1 MLADFKISQCVK
13 MLSRTFSNMFL
24 RFPEDNL
31 KIIMIL
37 KFLKLEPPATS
48 KDVQIKFL
56 WYLLSYIPTLCALM
70 IFLCRNKIIRKK
82 KKKIRQIVLL
92 KTLVIFLG
100 SLVCF
105 WHCKSFDLKSLP
117 RWYEVK
123 TKTAQIH
130 CNLKREK
137 ARLLLLFSDN
147 NSYNRDTVVV

>member
-1 MLADFKISQCVK
+1 M
-13 MLSRTFSNMFL
+13 
-24 RFPEDNL
+24 
-31 KIIMIL
+31 
-37 KFLKLEPPATS
+37 KLEPPATS

-56 WYLLSYIPTLCALM
+56 WYLLSYIHTYTYALI
-70 IFLCRNKIIRKK
+70 IFILVCRNKIIRKK

-117 RWYEVK
+117 RWYEVEAN
-123 TKTAQIH
+123 TASTVH

-137 ARLLLLFSDN
+137 ARLLLLFSHN
-147 NSYNRDTVVV
+147 NSYNRDNSSIDVRGWHAHTILTWSWSISSIVCL